1 MRPSIRDSVV
11 VITGA
16 SSGIGR
22 ATARAFAG
30 KGAALVL
37 AARRREAL
45 EQLAEECRRDG
56 GRAIAVPTDMRE
68 EWQVRALAQRA
79 LDNFGRIDVW
89 VNNAAVTLFGRVE
102 ETPPEVYDGV
112 IRTNVFGT
120 VNGARSVIPV
130 FREQGHGTLVNM
142 SSIVAYVPQP
152 YTSAYVASKAAI
164 RALSDCWRQ
173 ELRDA
178 RGIHVCTVLPATI
191 DTPLF
196 QEAANYTGRNAR
208 AMPPVIPAEAVASA
222 ILGVVRHPRRE
233 VFVGRAGRGMVTAR
247 MLAPSAMDAV
257 MARNVDSQHLD
268 DTPAPPTRGNL
279 FEPMPEWAR
288 ISGGWQARE
297 TTPRAGGGLAGM
309 AALLTA
315 AAVPVGLA
323 LLSRRQ
329 RHRGLA
335 RLLHGDGH
343 GWTDGLLPRRHRAG
357 WTESLLPHRRRGWAE
372 GLLPHRHE
380 HGLVQRLVPHR
391 RRGGWAERL
400 LPGLR

>member
-30 KGAALVL
+30 KGAALLL
-37 AARRREAL
+37 AARRRDAL

-56 GRAIAVPTDMRE
+56 GRAIAVPTGVRE
-68 EWQVRALAQRA
+68 EVQVHALAQA
-79 LDNFGRIDVW
+79 GLDNFGRIDVW

-102 ETPPEVYDGV
+102 ETPSDAYDEV
-112 IRTNVFGT
+112 IRTNVFGA
-120 VNGARSVIPV
+120 VNGARSVIPI
-130 FREQGHGTLVNM
+130 FREQGHGVLINT
-142 SSIVAYVPQP
+142 SSIVSFVPQP

-196 QEAANYTGRNAR
+196 NQSANYTGRNVK
-208 AMPPVIPAEAVASA
+208 AMPPVIPATAVASA
-222 ILGVVRHPRRE
+222 ILGLARSPRRE
-233 VFVGRAGRGMVTAR
+233 IYVGRAGRGMVAAR
-247 MLAPSAMDAV
+247 MVAPAAMDAL

-297 TTPRAGGGLAGM
+297 TTPRTGSGGIAGV
-309 AALLTA
+309 AALLITA
-315 AAVPVGLA
+315 AAVPLA
-323 LLSRRQ
+323 LAAANRR
-329 RHRGLA
+329 RHHSLA
-335 RLLHGDGH
+335 DRLLPARHHHPAHD
-343 GWTDGLLPRRHRAG
+343 LLP
-357 WTESLLPHRRRGWAE
+357 WRRRRPWI
-372 GLLPHRHE
+372 
-380 HGLVQRLVPHR
+380 
-391 RRGGWAERL
+391 ERL
-400 LPGLR
+400 LPHYGN